1 MTAAGGALSSRLD
14 RTSSVPLWVQL
25 IDDCERRLQSGE
37 FDAAFPG
44 EPTSSA
50 GSTSVSRHTVRE
62 ALRRLRDRGVLDS
75 GRGRTTRVRRDR
87 IEQPL
92 GALYSLFREVEARG
106 MSQRSEVLAREQV
119 LAPAV
124 ARRLGLDDDDP
135 LLHLA
140 RLRYADDEPLAVDR
154 TWLPMSLAAPLLE
167 VDFTHAGLYD
177 ELDARAGIRLTG
189 GRETITAVVPSGE
202 DEKLL
207 ALPDGVGVL
216 RIERTALVDDRPVE
230 WRSTILRGDRFAV
243 SSEWSRRSGYRLDV
257 QHCLGVRPACLSY
270 TGSRPSDSPT
280 RERRTGRAAAAIA
293 VSATAE
299 ALSGAPTTTGTPAS
313 PAWRSA
319 ASSGT

>member
-44 EPTSSA
+44 EHELCREYD
-50 GSTSVSRHTVRE
+50 VSRHTVRE

-106 MSQRSEVLAREQV
+106 MSQRSEVLAREQM

-257 QHCLGVRPACLSY
+257 QHSSESDPPAWA
-270 TGSRPSDSPT
+270 TPAP
-280 RERRTGRAAAAIA
+280 GRATARRESAA
-293 VSATAE
+293 
-299 ALSGAPTTTGTPAS
+299 PAGPPRRS
-313 PAWRSA
+313 RSA
-319 ASSGT
+319 PPPRR